1 MKATERIYRTRD
13 GRLVKEGHLDAAF
26 LAYPPGSQIPADEAR
41 ANGLLD
47 DEQAAP
53 RRPAKNRTRHQ
64 DKSAAKPADKAK
76 E

>member
-26 LAYPPGSQIPADEAR
+26 LAYPPGSQIPDDEAR
-41 ANGLLD
+41 ANGLLE
-47 DEQAAP
+47 DEKPAL

-64 DKSAAKPADKAK
+64 DKAAAKPADKS
-76 E
+76 EE